1 MYNLLLCNQ
10 FPALSLTY
18 KLVLHAHSEFS
29 WNKPSFF
36 LQKKTQHGPC
46 ARGEKTMNYNYNKK
60 KSHVI
65 HVINYSAGIEGE
77 AINSFILYYTYLVAQ
92 IILAQN

>member
-1 MYNLLLCNQ
+1 M
-10 FPALSLTY
+10 LSVY
-18 KLVLHAHSEFS
+18 SEFS
-29 WNKPSFF
+29 WNKSSFF

-46 ARGEKTMNYNYNKK
+46 ARGEKTMNYNNNLKK
-60 KSHVI
+60 KGHVI